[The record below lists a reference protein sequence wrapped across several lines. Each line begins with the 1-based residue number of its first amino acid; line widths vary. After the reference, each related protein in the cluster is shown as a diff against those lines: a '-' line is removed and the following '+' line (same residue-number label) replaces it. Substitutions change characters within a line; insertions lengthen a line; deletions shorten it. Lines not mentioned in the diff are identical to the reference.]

1 MCKKCDGFGCKG
13 ELPGMG
19 GVYESEN
26 FIKNVSAWNEFYNN
40 FSDEQKNEISLISTE
55 GKIGL
60 APVTGAI
67 QNIGFENEEDFYLP
81 YFETGIAK
89 NYFICSGDGTPD
101 DKLKFS
107 LDAVKKLGIKSYFF
121 LKPYP
126 DEILKNRFS
135 LVKYYALGIGVDIDA
150 YNIVTMRNL
159 VHLEKKTSQSLGRLK
174 EYSSLPLLVKGIFT
188 QEDIEL
194 CKVLKPD
201 VAVISNHGGRVET
214 EKGSTCSF
222 LYKNAKILKNY
233 VKELWVDGGLRTQ
246 KNIQTALYL
255 GADRV
260 LIARPLIAETC
271 RKFMGI

>member
-40 FSDEQKNEISLISTE
+40 FSDEQKNGISLISTE

-67 QNIGFENEEDFYLP
+67 QNIGFENEEDFYLL

-126 DEILKNRFS
+126 DEILKNRIS
-135 LVKYYALGIGVDIDA
+135 LVKDYALGIGVDIDA

-246 KNIQTALYL
+246 QNIQTAIYL

-260 LIARPLIAETC
+260 LIARPLITETC

>member
-126 DEILKNRFS
+126 DEILKNRIS
-135 LVKYYALGIGVDIDA
+135 LVKDYALGIGVDIDA

-201 VAVISNHGGRVET
+201 VAVISNHVET

>member
-19 GVYESEN
+19 GVWESEN

-89 NYFICSGDGTPD
+89 NYFIRSGDGTPD

-126 DEILKNRFS
+126 DEILKNRIS
-135 LVKYYALGIGVDIDA
+135 LVKDYALGIGVDIDA

-214 EKGSTCSF
+214 EKDSTCSF

>member
-81 YFETGIAK
+81 YFETGISK

-107 LDAVKKLGIKSYFF
+107 LEAVK
-121 LKPYP
+121 
-126 DEILKNRFS
+126 
-135 LVKYYALGIGVDIDA
+135 
-150 YNIVTMRNL
+150 NL
-159 VHLEKKTSQSLGRLK
+159 E
-174 EYSSLPLLVKGIFT
+174 
-188 QEDIEL
+188 
-194 CKVLKPD
+194 
-201 VAVISNHGGRVET
+201 
-214 EKGSTCSF
+214 
-222 LYKNAKILKNY
+222 
-233 VKELWVDGGLRTQ
+233 
-246 KNIQTALYL
+246 
-255 GADRV
+255 
-260 LIARPLIAETC
+260 
-271 RKFMGI
+271 

>member
-107 LDAVKKLGIKSYFF
+107 LEAVKKLGIKSYFF

-126 DEILKNRFS
+126 DEILKNRIS
-135 LVKYYALGIGVDIDA
+135 LVKDYALGIGVDIDA

-233 VKELWVDGGLRTQ
+233 VKELWVDGGLINK
-246 KNIQTALYL
+246 KNIKRALYL
-255 GADRV
+255 GAERV
-260 LIARPLIAETC
+260 LIARPLITETC